1 MNPPR
6 YPPPMTRHHLLTVR
20 VSAAERDALEAVR
33 TAMDAARGDVR
44 RLTLAEAIRALPA
57 VWSLLSP
64 EQQRVAAS
72 ELV

>member
-1 MNPPR
+1 
-6 YPPPMTRHHLLTVR
+6 MTRHHLLTVR

-33 TAMDAARGDVR
+33 AAMDSARGDVR

-57 VWSLLSP
+57 VWALLLP
-64 EQQRVAAS
+64 EQQRVAAR